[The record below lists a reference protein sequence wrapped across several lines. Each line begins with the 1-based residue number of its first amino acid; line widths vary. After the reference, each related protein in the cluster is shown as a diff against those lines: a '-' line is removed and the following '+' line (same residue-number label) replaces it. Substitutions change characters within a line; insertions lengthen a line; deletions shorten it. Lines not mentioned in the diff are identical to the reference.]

1 MKKLAAP
8 SNTSPS
14 SPVVPAHS
22 FEDAP
27 IKMRR
32 WGWPLADGFL
42 GSQVMGGFWRGLT
55 WFVGLF
61 MAFVI
66 VSGAQKV
73 AQQKMSTS
81 LVLLFILLQLP
92 RIVVFTIPSSLL
104 FGTVS
109 TFTEMSGRG
118 EVTALMA
125 GGMSLRRML
134 RAPFVMSVL
143 LAIFAFWLQETVVP
157 QCELRRG
164 QLGIS
169 ALKSAKASDLFP
181 RIDKDFEGNVKQE
194 IRAEGFDLKNLIITR
209 PYIWINRPDGTSV
222 QVVAQS
228 AHWDERQKAWVFT
241 KGRVRYLPS
250 LWNPKGGLFENAPP
264 ILFEEQ
270 TVPAFSLDPRKLGQT
285 TRNQQDA
292 FDAHN
297 YEMVS
302 LKDVWNYRNGL
313 QQQLREEQRAP
324 TPDAT
329 KIKFLKTEVRATTFG
344 IHDKFSVPLIV
355 IAMVLVGAPL
365 GVRPQRTASSGL
377 ALGMSLMVLLSYYLV
392 WTLVSQWGK
401 GGMQQPV
408 IAAYFPFALLLGTGL
423 FLTWKKN

>member
-1 MKKLAAP
+1 
-8 SNTSPS
+8 
-14 SPVVPAHS
+14 
-22 FEDAP
+22 
-27 IKMRR
+27 
-32 WGWPLADGFL
+32 
-42 GSQVMGGFWRGLT
+42 MGGFWRGLT

-81 LVLLFILLQLP
+81 LVFLFILLQLP

-194 IRAEGFDLKNLIITR
+194 IRVQGFDLENLEMTR
-209 PYIWINRPDGTSV
+209 PYIWINQPDGSSLQIT
-222 QVVAQS
+222 AQS
-228 AHWDERQKAWVFT
+228 AHWDEQQKAWVFVECT
-241 KGRVRYLPS
+241 SRLLPS
-250 LWNPKGGLFENAPP
+250 LTTAETGFPALPKTLQFH
-264 ILFEEQ
+264 EQ
-270 TVPAFSLDPRKLGQT
+270 TFKDFALDPRKLGQT

-292 FDAHN
+292 FDAHT

-313 QQQLREEQRAP
+313 KQQLRQEQNAP
-324 TPDAT
+324 APDAT

-377 ALGMSLMVLLSYYLV
+377 ALGMSLMVLLGYYLF

-401 GGMQQPV
+401 NGGQQPL
-408 IAAYFPFALLLGTGL
+408 IAAYLPFAVLLGIGL